1 MLIEIEGNVEQLYKA
16 IRRLAMQI
24 MPDRVDDLTQDVAL
38 SLWSKRSRLPA
49 MVLLSYLRSTVR
61 NASYDLLRRE
71 RRQKIWVD
79 AIAINENGS
88 ISTMKEP
95 QRQFYV
101 SEPTSEYLEGTE
113 RVSQVCEAMKKLSSE
128 QNEVLS
134 LRAAGCSYAD
144 IAERQCI
151 SVATVRTRIH
161 YARKRLEQVLGE

>member
-1 MLIEIEGNVEQLYKA
+1 LYKA

-49 MVLLSYLRSTVR
+49 MVPLSYLRSTVR

-95 QRQFYV
+95 QRQFYWLCKPLHNLYYV
-101 SEPTSEYLEGTE
+101 
-113 RVSQVCEAMKKLSSE
+113 
-128 QNEVLS
+128 
-134 LRAAGCSYAD
+134 GCSLMSALL
-144 IAERQCI
+144 A
-151 SVATVRTRIH
+151 S
-161 YARKRLEQVLGE
+161 

>member
-16 IRRLAMQI
+16 IRQLALQI

-38 SLWSKRSRLPA
+38 SLWAKRSRLPA
-49 MVLLSYLRSTVR
+49 MLPLSYLRSTVR

-71 RRQKIWVD
+71 RRQKFWVD

-88 ISTMKEP
+88 ISTTKEP

-101 SEPTSEYLEGTE
+101 SEPTCDYLEKIE
-113 RVSQVCEAMKKLSSE
+113 RINQVSEAMKKLSTD

-144 IAERQCI
+144 IADKQCI
-151 SVATVRTRIH
+151 PVATVRTRIH